1 MIKVEINEVMGI
13 CSAMHGMR
21 NPLNSWEKNDTAFH
35 AKIILDDSEEFST
48 FENDT
53 IKLETVVGKN
63 DKALTRKLIDAG
75 PSHRKFMR
83 QIFVSMD
90 ITAPLYWWK
99 EFDTYKVGTVANSC
113 STMHTIMNKEFTID
127 DFSHDKM
134 FVITEQSLEDIVSHI
149 NCLRTLYL
157 KTEDPERKKRYWY
170 SIIQLLP
177 SSYNQRRTVTMSYE
191 NLRNIYEQRKNH
203 KLDEWRDFCSAIELL
218 PYSNWITDKK
228 EDESND

>member
-1 MIKVEINEVMGI
+1 MIKVKINEVMGI
-13 CSAMHGMR
+13 YSAMHGMR
-21 NPLNSWEKNDTAFH
+21 NPLNSWEKNDTTFRV
-35 AKIILDDSEEFST
+35 KFILDDSEEFST

-53 IKLETVVGKN
+53 IKMETVVGKN
-63 DKALTRKLIDAG
+63 DKALARKLIDAG

-90 ITAPLYWWK
+90 IKAPLYWWK

-113 STMHTIMNKEFTID
+113 STMHTIMNKEFAID

-134 FVITEQSLEDIVSHI
+134 LLGVQRSLEDIVWHL
-149 NCLRTLYL
+149 NTLRTKYL
-157 KTEDPERKKRYWY
+157 DEENPDVKKKYWY

-177 SSYNQRRTVTMSYE
+177 SSYNQIRTVTMSYE
-191 NLRNIYEQRKNH
+191 NLRSIYEQRKNH
-203 KLDEWRDFCSAIELL
+203 KLDEWRIFCSAVERL

-228 EDESND
+228 EDKNND